1 MLTGHS
7 GEGDCDRTRKLEGSE
22 QDLWAHTLARIP
34 TTLGRLVYLAA
45 RRDESTG
52 RYRDHELARACSDT
66 ETDLLLRKIHEEVFG
81 TWLSFSLTDQREELE
96 RYLKSVKKEEPSEL
110 GTWLT
115 SAPYLKL
122 IPASAE
128 AAEKELYGSDLEIVL
143 ELLKK

>member
-34 TTLGRLVYLAA
+34 TTLGRLAHLAA
-45 RRDESTG
+45 RRDEST
-52 RYRDHELARACSDT
+52 RLYVDRELAKDCSDA
-66 ETDLLLRKIHEEVFG
+66 EADSLLRKVHEEVFA
-81 TWLSFSLTDQREELE
+81 TWLTFSLVDQRKELE
-96 RYLKSVKKEEPSEL
+96 QYLESVKRDKPTEF

-115 SAPYLKL
+115 VAPYLKL